1 MERAAPHAYPAPVR
15 RQRPHSILA
24 GNAFPVWDGATATRA
39 AVAHPLFHATMAT
52 SAPKMTNARRLDAKE
67 RTRNATKKF
76 SVKIV
81 IVSLQSAISLPGIAS
96 ANMKTFSA
104 SSAIQNNATFGT
116 VAESPLPSDR
126 T

>member
-1 MERAAPHAYPAPVR
+1 
-15 RQRPHSILA
+15 
-24 GNAFPVWDGATATRA
+24 
-39 AVAHPLFHATMAT
+39 MAT